1 MWRKWSSEMNPLV
14 EYLMKNPGHAFNTA
28 VGGVAGM
35 IDTRSLP
42 KRYEMKDGDPRW
54 IFEGREGQ
62 PPKAMGDVLIEPPDG
77 MSERSVAHEDVHR
90 DQSRD
95 LGFGYLPL
103 SGLGGYTGPLEHEAL
118 AKTSNVGDKIED
130 KWADGFAFNDAQ
142 NASMNSQLQNILY
155 RMYYG
160 R

>member
-1 MWRKWSSEMNPLV
+1 MR
-14 EYLMKNPGHAFNTA
+14 NPGHAFNTGL
-28 VGGVAGM
+28 GGLAAALK
-35 IDTRSLP
+35 TLSLP
-42 KRYEMKDGDPRW
+42 SGFSVENGDPR
-54 IFEGREGQ
+54 ITFTGEEGM
-62 PPKAMGDVLIEPPDG
+62 PPMAMGDVLVQPEGG
-77 MSERSVAHEDVHR
+77 MSDRSLAHENVHR

-95 LGFGYLPL
+95 LGFAYPAI
-103 SGLGGYTGPLEHEAL
+103 SALGGYAGPLEHEAL

-130 KWADGFAFNDAQ
+130 KWADGFAFDDAQ